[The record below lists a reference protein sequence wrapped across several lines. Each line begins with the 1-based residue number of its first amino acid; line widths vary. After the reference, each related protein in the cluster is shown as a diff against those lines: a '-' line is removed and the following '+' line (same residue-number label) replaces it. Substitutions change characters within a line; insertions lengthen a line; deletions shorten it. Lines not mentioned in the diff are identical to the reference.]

1 MSEEG
6 KVIEF
11 YDGICR
17 DIADDNIE
25 TLIEGFA
32 GFKNPAWGNV
42 CKWVNVSG
50 IAEVSKTIETIN
62 NTDYDAIETVTVSMS
77 DAA

>member
-17 DIADDNIE
+17 DIADDNIK

-32 GFKNPAWGNV
+32 GFKNLAWGNV
-42 CKWVNVSG
+42 CKAYWKCG
-50 IAEVSKTIETIN
+50 KI
-62 NTDYDAIETVTVSMS
+62 
-77 DAA
+77 